1 MNKDNEGLAVIG
13 LVVVFLYVP
22 FSLVFSGIGLY
33 YMNNVDRL
41 IEQKTVDYTINES
54 IKLCVENPKWCKNK
68 YEVIKFDE
76 AQEKKER

>member
-1 MNKDNEGLAVIG
+1 MEKNNEGFALIGVIVTIIY
-13 LVVVFLYVP
+13 LP
-22 FSLVFSGIGLY
+22 FSLVFSAIGIY
-33 YMNNVDRL
+33 YMNNVNRL
-41 IEQKTVDYTINES
+41 VDQKTVDYTINES